1 MRHAVSPPDLS
12 SALPRPSRHL
22 HWSHAIRDGVG
33 VGLRTAIWLIAILV
47 PTGFVVLVLSL
58 LGLLDPLA
66 ALLDPVMGLAGLPGE
81 AALVLATSA
90 LVTIYPAI
98 GIMTT
103 VGLSGAQLAVM
114 ALMVLICH
122 NLFVETAIQ
131 TRVGSHPIRIVLV
144 RVLGAFAVAVVM
156 ARVLGLDTTLGS
168 GRPFVLAIG
177 LPSSSVFQRELIAWV
192 SATGATVIRV
202 IVVVILLMVGQ
213 RLLEYWGVLRALARG
228 FGPVVAFFGLP
239 RATAFL
245 WIVANTLGLTYGAA
259 VIIEERAAGAVS
271 RREADL
277 LNHHLAVCHS
287 LLEDTLLFVALGVA
301 PLVLIV
307 PRLVLAFLLVW
318 MMRLFARKSGE
329 TAEGKV

>member
-1 MRHAVSPPDLS
+1 M
-12 SALPRPSRHL
+12 
-22 HWSHAIRDGVG
+22 RDGVM
-33 VGLRTAIWLIAILV
+33 VGLRTSGWLIAIMV
-47 PTGFVVLVLSL
+47 PTGFVVLVLNL
-58 LGLLDPLA
+58 VGLLDPLA

-90 LVTIYPAI
+90 LITIYPAI
-98 GIMTT
+98 GVMTT

-131 TRVGSHPIRIVLV
+131 TRVGSHPVRIVLV
-144 RVLGAFAVAVVM
+144 RVIGAFVVGVVM
-156 ARVLGLDTTLGS
+156 ARILGLTVSFGP
-168 GRPFVLAIG
+168 GRPFVIAIG
-177 LPSSSVFQRELIAWV
+177 FPPWPTVQSELLAWV
-192 SATGATVIRV
+192 VATGATVVRV
-202 IVVVILLMVGQ
+202 IVVVIVLMVGQ

-228 FGPVVAFFGLP
+228 FGPVVALFGLP

-245 WIVANTLGLTYGAA
+245 WIVANTLGLTYGSA

-277 LNHHLAVCHS
+277 LNHHLAVSHS

-301 PLVLIV
+301 PLILIV
-307 PRLVLAFLLVW
+307 PRLALAFLLVW
-318 MMRLFARKSGE
+318 AMRLFSRNSGE
-329 TAEGKV
+329 TGEGRV